1 MTPIERAD
9 LLERLEAGRT
19 DLLASIEGMSDAE
32 ADVRP
37 APERWSAIGI
47 IEHVALVETNLMRI
61 LRETPPGEAPAAPG
75 RELQYYEGLKNRGKK
90 MQAPERAHPKGEVH
104 TVAEAIARFEAA
116 RSATMGFVESCGHD
130 PRRCSFQHPVL
141 GPITGMECLYIV
153 AAHPLRHADQIRELR
168 GQATRSAT

>member
-9 LLERLEAGRT
+9 LLERLEAGRA

-37 APERWSAIGI
+37 APERWSAIGN

-61 LRETPPGEAPAAPG
+61 LGETPPGEAPSAPG
-75 RELQYYEGLKNRGKK
+75 RELKYYEGLKNRGQK

-104 TVAEAIARFEAA
+104 TVAEAIAKFDAV
-116 RSATMGFVESCGHD
+116 RSVTLGFVQS
-130 PRRCSFQHPVL
+130 
-141 GPITGMECLYIV
+141 
-153 AAHPLRHADQIRELR
+153 
-168 GQATRSAT
+168 

>member
-19 DLLASIEGMSDAE
+19 DLLASVEGMSDAE

-37 APERWSAIGI
+37 APERWSAIGNL
-47 IEHVALVETNLMRI
+47 EHVALVETNLMRI
-61 LRETPPGEAPAAPG
+61 LLEAPPGESPTTPG
-75 RELQYYEGLKNRGKK
+75 RELQYYEGLKNRARKV
-90 MQAPERAHPKGEVH
+90 QAPERAQPKGEVH

-116 RSATMGFVESCGHD
+116 RSVTTAFVESCAHD
-130 PRRCSFQHPVL
+130 PRRCSLQHPVL
-141 GPITGMECLYIV
+141 GPITGMECLFIV

-168 GQATRSAT
+168 GQATRKAT